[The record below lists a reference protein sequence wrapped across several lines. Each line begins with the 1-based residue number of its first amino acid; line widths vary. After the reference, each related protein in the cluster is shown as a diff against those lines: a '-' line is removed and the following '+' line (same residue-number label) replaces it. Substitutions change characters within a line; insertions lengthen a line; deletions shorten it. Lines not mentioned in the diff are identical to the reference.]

1 MVVFQRFLTSPESF
15 YVSYQFD
22 DFSSSKRVALQR
34 CADYVR
40 YITEGHEVIGSQPFE
55 YVSKDGYYQIIAEVD
70 VGGKVEYYGIRKCL
84 LWHSV

>member
-22 DFSSSKRVALQR
+22 DFASSKRVALQR

-40 YITEGHEVIGSQPFE
+40 YITEGHEVLSSQPFE
-55 YVSKDGYYQIIAEVD
+55 YVSKDGYFQIIAEVVD
-70 VGGKVEYYGIRKCL
+70 DGKVEYYGIRKSI
-84 LWHSV
+84 LWGSV